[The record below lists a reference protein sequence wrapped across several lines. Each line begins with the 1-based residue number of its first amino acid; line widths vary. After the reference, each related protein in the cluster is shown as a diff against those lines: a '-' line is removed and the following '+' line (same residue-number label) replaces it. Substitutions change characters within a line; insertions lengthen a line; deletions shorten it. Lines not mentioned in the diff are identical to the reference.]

1 MCLGVLRLPEKG
13 YTYSQQLTLEFVK
26 SQYGAVVMGVLVAP
40 LFGLTLATVL
50 APLLASL
57 YDNISAEAQKEV
69 AKLPD
74 LQKFLILAFPV
85 LWVPILLPKKVGEEV
100 TSKVAEL
107 NLGNRLFSGISLGGI
122 PQFFR

>member
-1 MCLGVLRLPEKG
+1 LPEKG